1 MAVITRWS
9 HKRGGRKAGF
19 HCIFDRNRNLF
30 FWKSEFVYVNWNLFS
45 RIGSKTNSDFRKQ
58 LRFSNSFSKT
68 NSDFRRQTPVFEK
81 QTSGGVHPYISFGH
95 KTGIDC
101 PFRSGI
107 TGVYERIYR
116 FNSKWV
122 RKKEEYSNSK
132 GNLRNLFCFCSNL
145 SNDDIIILRCQVWK
159 RVWILQ
165 ARSESRW
172 EKWYHLVWNRVRI
185 WRTRQHTS
193 TKDSQEYPLPH
204 RIQIGSQCRL
214 HEFRKA
220 NP

>member
-1 MAVITRWS
+1 MKILLYGSQEHTDPRGTPIYKPYRYVS
-9 HKRGGRKAGF
+9 HHRVGF
-19 HCIFDRNRNLF
+19 LC
-30 FWKSEFVYVNWNLFS
+30 
-45 RIGSKTNSDFRKQ
+45 
-58 LRFSNSFSKT
+58 RF
-68 NSDFRRQTPVFEK
+68 
-81 QTSGGVHPYISFGH
+81 GL
-95 KTGIDC
+95 KTGID
-101 PFRSGI
+101 FAHIGLESGA
-107 TGVYERIYR
+107 
-116 FNSKWV
+116 FQFQMS
-122 RKKEEYSNSK
+122 KKERDICRFEWK
-132 GNLRNLFCFCSNL
+132 LRNLFCCCSNL

-204 RIQIGSQCRL
+204 RIHIGSQCRL
-214 HEFRKA
+214 HKFRKA